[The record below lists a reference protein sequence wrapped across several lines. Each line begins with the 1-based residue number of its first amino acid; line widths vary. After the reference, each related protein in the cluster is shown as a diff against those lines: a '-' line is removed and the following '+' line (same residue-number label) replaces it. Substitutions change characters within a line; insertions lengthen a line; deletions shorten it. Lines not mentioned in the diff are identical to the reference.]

1 MVDVSDLNKNMF
13 RFLVKLLLLLKQI
26 KYFSKLLYVAVRIL
40 MNTASEVAINSFNNS
55 LTQRN

>member
-1 MVDVSDLNKNMF
+1 MVDVSDWKQNMF